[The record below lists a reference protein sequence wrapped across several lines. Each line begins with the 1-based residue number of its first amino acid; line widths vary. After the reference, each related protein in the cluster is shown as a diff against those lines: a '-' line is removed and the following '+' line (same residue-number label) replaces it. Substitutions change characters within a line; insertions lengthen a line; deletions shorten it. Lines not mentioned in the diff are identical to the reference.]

1 MPMNLPNLLKG
12 KDFWTGPRRLS
23 ASASPGRRPGRLPG
37 GHIGDRAD
45 LRKAITLCD
54 DCLPKFSSAKAGYV
68 TKRNLPFVRGR
79 CDGCNHY
86 TERGHLLVHHTLAN
100 LM

>member
-1 MPMNLPNLLKG
+1 MPIHLLNLLKG
-12 KDFWTGPRRLS
+12 RDFWTGIRRLF
-23 ASASPGRRPGRLPG
+23 AGASPGRRPGRLPG
-37 GHIGDRAD
+37 GHIADRAD
-45 LRKAITLCD
+45 LRKAITLCRY
-54 DCLPKFSSAKAGYV
+54 CLPKFSSAKAEYV
-68 TKRNLPFVRGR
+68 TKSNLPFVRGR